1 MHCTMTEASETYNW
15 RLQTENDVR
24 LQQITQSVNI
34 LLQKLKEIS
43 TSGDVT
49 LPQKASLRHYQQ
61 PINQQTT
68 TRDERHLITY
78 VSSSSDVETHE
89 IDPMDYL
96 SDFEPNESV
105 HKHIAPVD
113 EDQNM
118 EPKGSN
124 HSDAEGGSDA
134 DKEYEDEECRVCHFD
149 GNESQMLLCDGCDQ
163 AYHLYCLHP
172 PLTCIPD
179 GDWFCPKCAER
190 KRPEEPQLPV
200 SIEEEKQ
207 PEEMPIDPITP
218 AEPVQKTIPSMSW
231 ATISVDKIA
240 DAFQNLAMCNS
251 VLIHACSCDTN
262 VCTHTDFSSACV
274 SLKRFLKSA
283 SWASHDAT
291 WRTMRIAKATAELF
305 AYHSQ
310 HCENPSCQVPLCAEL
325 REEEFV

>member
-1 MHCTMTEASETYNW
+1 MTEASETYNW

-113 EDQNM
+113 ENQNM

-134 DKEYEDEECRVCHFD
+134 VPHALFLYSNKTLTLSRIRSTKMRNVACVISTVMSPKCCYVTAAIKVCNMVWYIVHTNVF
-149 GNESQMLLCDGCDQ
+149 L

-231 ATISVDKIA
+231 ATISVDKVRLPRKCA
-240 DAFQNLAMCNS
+240 
-251 VLIHACSCDTN
+251 LIHEIVRRLPMRSRIWQCVT
-262 VCTHTDFSSACV
+262 VC
-274 SLKRFLKSA
+274 
-283 SWASHDAT
+283 
-291 WRTMRIAKATAELF
+291 
-305 AYHSQ
+305 
-310 HCENPSCQVPLCAEL
+310 
-325 REEEFV
+325 